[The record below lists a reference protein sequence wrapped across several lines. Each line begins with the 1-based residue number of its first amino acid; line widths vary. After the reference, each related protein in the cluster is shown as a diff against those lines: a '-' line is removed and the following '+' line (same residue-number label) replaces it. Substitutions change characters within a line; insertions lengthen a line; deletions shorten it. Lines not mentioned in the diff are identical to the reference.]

1 MPKETS
7 KSGPSKSRAKVVKM
21 LHRVSLLPTSA
32 FTLFRSPKPSLDII
46 NTSLSA
52 SSSRRWDSF
61 SSLLSPI
68 ITLIFRRLHLK
79 LLRCLHQ
86 PVVPLLYFPFGALG
100 KRMVHQMGE
109 EAKAAGFLVVVKQI
123 LILATHPQLREIN
136 NSQNKSHSGLL
147 VMGVTRGLR
156 TYDEKWCHIERV
168 WIWDNWEIQRFDF
181 SSLWM
186 WLLHRLRYN
195 NGTDDKSS
203 TASVPS
209 SSISLIQIPLKLCLT
224 LVLLIKTLLHHPLRD
239 FVSALYANYTQPLE
253 FCAFLIYT
261 WKRRALVSKT
271 IAFQVTIAT
280 WASSLALPV
289 YPWWSRWRSRDGR
302 VLLLAR
308 KTFRGFQVHGFEN
321 EEAKNGGRDGWD
333 ESSTLYLELLTR
345 WTSAERYGCYIHT
358 TSC

>member
-1 MPKETS
+1 
-7 KSGPSKSRAKVVKM
+7 
-21 LHRVSLLPTSA
+21 
-32 FTLFRSPKPSLDII
+32 
-46 NTSLSA
+46 
-52 SSSRRWDSF
+52 
-61 SSLLSPI
+61 
-68 ITLIFRRLHLK
+68 
-79 LLRCLHQ
+79 
-86 PVVPLLYFPFGALG
+86 
-100 KRMVHQMGE
+100 MGE
-109 EAKAAGFLVVVKQI
+109 EAKAAGFPCGRKADPDTRDVPTAERDKQLTKQKSQWASCNGRYQGFEDIQWEVV
-123 LILATHPQLREIN
+123 P
-136 NSQNKSHSGLL
+136 
-147 VMGVTRGLR
+147 
-156 TYDEKWCHIERV
+156 IERV

-345 WTSAERYGCYIHT
+345 WTSAERFGCCIHT